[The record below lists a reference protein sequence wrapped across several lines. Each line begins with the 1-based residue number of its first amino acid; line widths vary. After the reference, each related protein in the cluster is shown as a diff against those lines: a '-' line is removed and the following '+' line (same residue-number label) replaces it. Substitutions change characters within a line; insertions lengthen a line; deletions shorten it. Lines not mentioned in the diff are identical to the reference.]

1 MTRAIVRTLL
11 VSGATAGLMIST
23 GGCSFHF
30 SSSSSSSHA
39 VSKSDVANQITAKMT
54 GSTGKPDSA
63 TCPSDLDAK
72 VGAQL
77 NCTMKFKDKSYDV
90 NVNVTSV
97 NGDDVKFDLA
107 ELVAKDQVASR
118 ISGNLAE
125 QVGQPPD
132 SMTCPDG
139 LKGVVGT
146 TMRCELTNG
155 SKKYGVTVTV
165 TSVDIPQVYFDYQVD
180 DHAE

>member
-1 MTRAIVRTLL
+1 MARAIVRTLL
-11 VSGATAGLMIST
+11 ASGVSAGLMIGT

-30 SSSSSSSHA
+30 SSSSSHS

-63 TCPSDLDAK
+63 TCPSDLGAK

-77 NCTMKFKDKSYDV
+77 NCKMKFKDKDYDV
-90 NVNVTSV
+90 NATVTSV

-107 ELVAKDQVASR
+107 EMVDKDQVASR
-118 ISGNLAE
+118 ISDKLTE
-125 QVGQPPD
+125 QVGKQPD
-132 SMTCPDG
+132 SVTCPG
-139 LKGVVGT
+139 NLKGVVGT
-146 TMRCELTNG
+146 TLRCELTDG
-155 SKKYGVTVTV
+155 SKKYGMTVTV

-180 DHAE
+180 DHPE

>member
-1 MTRAIVRTLL
+1 MI
-11 VSGATAGLMIST
+11 GTA
-23 GGCSFHF
+23 GCSFHF
-30 SSSSSSSHA
+30 SSSTSHS
-39 VSKSDVANQITAKMT
+39 VSKSDVASQITEKMT

-90 NVNVTSV
+90 NVKVTSV

-107 ELVAKDQVASR
+107 EMVAKDQVASR
-118 ISGNLAE
+118 VSDNLGE
-125 QVGQPPD
+125 QVGKPPD
-132 SMTCPDG
+132 SVTCPDS

-155 SKKYGVTVTV
+155 SKKYGVAVTV
-165 TSVDIPQVYFDYQVD
+165 TSVDIPQVFFDYQVD